1 MKNIRQPVATTGSG
15 VVLPVC
21 NQQFALCQL
30 DLLPCP
36 VDLVVLAIRNIGMP
50 IGLQLENPC
59 TAYIKV
65 GKMGGRNSVLG
76 QRGAQFLD
84 AVDSPANNGKRID
97 GSANCWLIGKT

>member
-1 MKNIRQPVATTGSG
+1 MKNIREPVATTGSG
-15 VVLPVC
+15 VVLPIC

-59 TAYIKV
+59 TAYINV
-65 GKMGGRNSVLG
+65 GKMGGSNTVLG
-76 QRGAQFLD
+76 QGGAQRLD
-84 AVDSPANNGKRID
+84 AVDSHPNNGKRID